1 MGQTSKYNLR
11 YPESTDFVRNTATY
25 IQNLAEDV
33 ETTLGDYTP
42 TGGGGK
48 GADTLPIGAIMPYSS
63 GTIPENWLLCDGSEI
78 SSEDYPEL
86 FSLLAGKYGTGSTQT
101 KVKLPD
107 LRGKV
112 VAGKDSTDEDFEDL
126 GVTGGEKTHTLTIS
140 EMPSHNHA
148 LSFDQTD
155 GSNANGLKTGVAT
168 VYKGT
173 YNLIEATGG
182 GQAHNNLQP
191 YVTVNFIIKAKK
203 EATVLAI
210 EDSLP
215 IGTIVNYDG
224 NEIPSGYIAVED
236 EKINIITGQEFET
249 GRKIDNKKEY
259 GKRINFGNLPNA
271 IEKSFSTNLKTS
283 EVTLTGVD
291 GIAYTNTGEDDYALT
306 LPDINPND
314 ASQATRLTF
323 DTGIADGNRVWNVK
337 VRTGIDRS
345 NYVAYINVYYIK
357 K

>member
-48 GADTLPIGAIMPYSS
+48 GADTLPVGAILPYTS
-63 GTIPENWLLCDGSEI
+63 GTLPENWLLCDGSEI

-126 GVTGGEKTHTLTIS
+126 GVTGGEKTHTLTID
-140 EMPSHNHA
+140 ELPLN
-148 LSFDQTD
+148 SFNSTGNSS
-155 GSNANGLKTGVAT
+155 GSWTFVGVSSP
-168 VYKGT
+168 VP
-173 YNLIEATGG
+173 
-182 GQAHNNLQP
+182 HNNLQP

-271 IEKSFSTNLKTS
+271 IEKSVSTNLKTS

-291 GIAYTNTGEDDYALT
+291 GIAYTNTGEADYALT

-323 DTGIADGNRVWNVK
+323 DTGVSDGNRVWNVK
-337 VRTGIDRS
+337 VRTSIDRS

>member
-48 GADTLPIGAIMPYSS
+48 GADTLPVGAILPYTS
-63 GTIPENWLLCDGSEI
+63 GTLPENWLLCDGSEI

-126 GVTGGEKTHTLTIS
+126 GVTGGEKTHTLTID
-140 EMPSHNHA
+140 ELPLN
-148 LSFDQTD
+148 SFNSTGNSS
-155 GSNANGLKTGVAT
+155 GSWTFVGVSSPAP
-168 VYKGT
+168 
-173 YNLIEATGG
+173 
-182 GQAHNNLQP
+182 HNNLQP

-249 GRKIDNKKEY
+249 GRKIDSKKEY
-259 GKRINFGNLPNA
+259 GKRINFGTLPNA
-271 IEKSFSTNLKTS
+271 IEKSVSTNLKTS

-291 GIAYTNTGEDDYALT
+291 GIAYTNTGEADYALT

-314 ASQATRLTF
+314 VSQSTRLTF

-337 VRTGIDRS
+337 IRTGVDRS